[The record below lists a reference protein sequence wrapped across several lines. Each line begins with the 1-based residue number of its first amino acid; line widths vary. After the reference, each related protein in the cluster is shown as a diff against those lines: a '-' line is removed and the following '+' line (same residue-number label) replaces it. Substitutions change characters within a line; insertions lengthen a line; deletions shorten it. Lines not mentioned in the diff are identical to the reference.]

1 MAKIYIKGN
10 NEPILVTNEDA
21 DIVSRACNDKDQFV
35 TVGGKTIRTSEIKL
49 ISKEDVS
56 LSNGDEQNKEQVR
69 NYYRKRDEL
78 LRLPPKERA
87 KVSAWGHFSL
97 FFKGMHGRLPNEE
110 TKETIQK
117 WATEFYTQNPEWS
130 KPSVKFWAEK
140 LKLEKD
146 YKVDG
151 ITLRLLERCEA
162 NEFEDIKKNR
172 EFGKKVAMGMV

>member
-1 MAKIYIKGN
+1 MAKIIIKGTF
-10 NEPILVTNEDA
+10 EPIFVTNEEA
-21 DIVSRACNDKDQFV
+21 DIVGKACLDKDQFV
-35 TVGGKTIRTSEIKL
+35 MVGGKTIRTSEIKL

-56 LSNGDEQNKEQVR
+56 LLEGNEVNKEQVR

-78 LRLPPKERA
+78 LKLPPKERA

-110 TKETIQK
+110 TKYIVQQ
-117 WATEFYTQNPEWS
+117 WAEEFYSKNPDWS

-140 LKLEKD
+140 LKVGTD

-151 ITLRLLERCEA
+151 ITLRILEKCEA
-162 NEFEDIKKNR
+162 NEFEDIRKNK